1 MSKLEIYIKGSNGKS
16 TSNAT
21 NTYNVNAMPTTAQQ
35 ASERMNVK
43 NDIAS
48 NNELGVQGMAVASM
62 VASRS
67 LNYTTSNIG
76 KWTGNS
82 RNQEIVNTIQ
92 QGIGIGA
99 AAYINPYLALAMV
112 AINVG
117 TTAIDAS
124 WTNWQEGIKSN
135 VRKLRAGYT
144 PDDKIIGGR
153 K

>member
-1 MSKLEIYIKGSNGKS
+1 MSKLEIYVKGSNGKS

-35 ASERMNVK
+35 ASERITVK
-43 NDIAS
+43 NEIAS
-48 NNELGVQGMAVASM
+48 NNELNVQGMAIASM

-67 LNYTTSNIG
+67 LNYTTSNVG

-82 RNQEIVNTIQ
+82 RNQEIVGNIQ
-92 QGIGIGA
+92 QVAGIGA
-99 AAYINPYLALAMV
+99 TAAINPYLALAMIAV
-112 AINVG
+112 NVG
-117 TTAIDAS
+117 TTAIDAAV
-124 WTNWQEGIKSN
+124 TNWQEGIKSN

>member
-1 MSKLEIYIKGSNGKS
+1 MSKLEIYIKGSNGKITTNES
-16 TSNAT
+16 TIA
-21 NTYNVNAMPTTAQQ
+21 VNAPTTAQQ

-43 NDIAS
+43 NDVAS

-82 RNQEIVNTIQ
+82 RNQEVVNTIQ

-99 AAYINPYLALAMV
+99 AAYINPYLALAMIAV
-112 AINVG
+112 NVG
-117 TTAIDAS
+117 TTAIDAAV
-124 WTNWQEGIKSN
+124 TNWQEGIKSN

>member
-1 MSKLEIYIKGSNGKS
+1 MSEVKVIVKDETS
-16 TSNAT
+16 TTTQRASKAP
-21 NTYNVNAMPTTAQQ
+21 NTASQ
-35 ASERMNVK
+35 ASAKVDPK
-43 NDIAS
+43 NTSAKENKKS
-48 NNELGVQGMAVASM
+48 GQGMAVASM
-62 VASRS
+62 VASRT
-67 LNYTTSNIG
+67 LNYTTSNVG

-117 TTAIDAS
+117 TTAIDAAY
-124 WTNWQEGIKSN
+124 TNWQETLKSN

-144 PDDKIIGGR
+144 PDDRIIGGR